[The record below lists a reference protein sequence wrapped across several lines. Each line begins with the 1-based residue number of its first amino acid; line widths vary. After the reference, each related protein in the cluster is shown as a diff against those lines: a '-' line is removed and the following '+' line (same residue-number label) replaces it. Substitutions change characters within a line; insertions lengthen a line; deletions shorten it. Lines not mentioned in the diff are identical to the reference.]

1 MESIAGICNESG
13 NILGMMPHPER
24 SCQNELEIVGLTS
37 KAMRIF
43 DSLMNFL
50 KK

>member
-1 MESIAGICNESG
+1 MESIAGICNDSG
-13 NILGMMPHPER
+13 NIVGMMPHPER
-24 SCQNELEIVGLTS
+24 TCQSELETFGLTS